1 MRPVAHTEAEKNQG
15 CRFRA
20 RSLRENTTKTTESVG
35 GTYPHQHFVET
46 ICYAIPDNRR
56 KTNACKKLAVGTH
69 PTDTSA
75 TLQTSGLNQELT
87 TKKSFL
93 LERPRLEAG
102 AGVSARQS
110 RHVGDSPLAET
121 PSHSLEFGQK
131 LIGMELGLQFKKTAS
146 KTLGTHPSDTSSEE
160 ELIPVH
166 GSPYPYGNR

>member
-46 ICYAIPDNRR
+46 ICYAIP
-56 KTNACKKLAVGTH
+56 
-69 PTDTSA
+69 
-75 TLQTSGLNQELT
+75 

-121 PSHSLEFGQK
+121 PSPSLEFGQK
-131 LIGMELGLQFKKTAS
+131 LFGMELELQFREPPRRLWGLTPPIHQSKKNYI
-146 KTLGTHPSDTSSEE
+146 SE
-160 ELIPVH
+160 PD
-166 GSPYPYGNR
+166 PYGKSPRSTESA